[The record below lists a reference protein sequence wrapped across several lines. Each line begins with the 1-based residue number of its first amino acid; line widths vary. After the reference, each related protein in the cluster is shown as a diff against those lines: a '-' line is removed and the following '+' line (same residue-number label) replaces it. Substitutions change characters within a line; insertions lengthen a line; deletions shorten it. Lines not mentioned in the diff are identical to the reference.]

1 MTGDRDEDGR
11 CEMDDVIRDVTI
23 TLTITL
29 TGFKF
34 LRQVA
39 SHHTFTSGNSL
50 SILRCCFCLTSY
62 YHNSLSLLDN
72 KNL

>member
-1 MTGDRDEDGR
+1 MIIPPGLTETFGEEKTIVLMNLRDELVEILIYR
-11 CEMDDVIRDVTI
+11 HC
-23 TLTITL
+23 
-29 TGFKF
+29 
-34 LRQVA
+34 A
-39 SHHTFTSGNSL
+39 SHYTFTSGNSL